1 MFLDYSSWSEH
12 VSDASVVDFVSEFDK
27 KMRTCMPADKGNKA
41 RFLQAVVKGRE
52 MTDMTGSVQC
62 DGSGVSARLRSQQL
76 RLSGGAALTLGT
88 RIVQLVPNG

>member
-62 DGSGVSARLRSQQL
+62 DGCSKWRKFPAS
-76 RLSGGAALTLGT
+76 
-88 RIVQLVPNG
+88 VPAVEAKWRCSLNA